1 MSDGSLDF
9 PDSELEKLEVVV
21 AGLHSG
27 LGQGEEKIL
36 RRLEG
41 AMKNKYVQVISH
53 PTGRILNR
61 RDAYQVNR
69 EKLFYLARETRTSLE
84 INSQPERLDLSDVDA
99 RRARDLGV
107 KLVISTDALAHSPSS
122 LDYIRYGV
130 AQARR
135 GWLRKED
142 VLNTFSLEKLLEFLN
157 CKKKAK

>member
-1 MSDGSLDF
+1 M
-9 PDSELEKLEVVV
+9 
-21 AGLHSG
+21 
-27 LGQGEEKIL
+27 
-36 RRLEG
+36 
-41 AMKNKYVQVISH
+41 
-53 PTGRILNR
+53 
-61 RDAYQVNR
+61 
-69 EKLFYLARETRTSLE
+69 
-84 INSQPERLDLSDVDA
+84 SDVDA

-107 KLVISTDALAHSPSS
+107 KLVISTDAHSPSS